1 MDGPIGPARTFAR
14 YGTDYSKGDHHM
26 SAKEPERRSAAKL
39 LTKDEARPI
48 AANSALPLRT
58 PQLPLVARL
67 IGAVLRLPADADVL

>member
-1 MDGPIGPARTFAR
+1 MLLRRCRILHRPRRQTAKRWPTF
-14 YGTDYSKGDHHM
+14 YFEDKS
-26 SAKEPERRSAAKL
+26 ERRSAAKL

-58 PQLPLVARL
+58 PQLPLVAPL

>member
-1 MDGPIGPARTFAR
+1 
-14 YGTDYSKGDHHM
+14 M